1 SLAPDAAADSIRA
14 EHRERYLPLVA
25 RGIERADSPDVRLLA
40 SAVFYAIN
48 VGDTAAA
55 ERWKSMLF
63 ERYPLH
69 QATLQRRV
77 FDLSDEHQ
85 GRPAELLAAF
95 ERMHQEVGAAVQ
107 LSFSAF
113 TLATRLGDADAAAR
127 WAPRLVEAM
136 PSYASVVA
144 GQLAGFPA
152 QRGLAVQYLRAEI
165 ASYSAELE
173 RAAAAAS
180 ADVAAAAFERPLT
193 MTAGEYA
200 SALRVGLGRL
210 LTMHGTTLL
219 ALGDT
224 AAALDTLSR
233 AFDAGWD
240 PHRFRTIG

>member
-1 SLAPDAAADSIRA
+1 HGEDGRPLFDALDQRSSDTMRRDMRLAAEIAEQITRLYPERPEGWRHVLFEALSLAPDAAADSIRA

-152 QRGLAVQYLRAEI
+152 QRGL
-165 ASYSAELE
+165 
-173 RAAAAAS
+173 
-180 ADVAAAAFERPLT
+180 
-193 MTAGEYA
+193 
-200 SALRVGLGRL
+200 
-210 LTMHGTTLL
+210 
-219 ALGDT
+219 
-224 AAALDTLSR
+224 
-233 AFDAGWD
+233 
-240 PHRFRTIG
+240 